1 MLWYCAFTWYPGT
14 IREEVGK
21 RVLQQHDLGQNRPE
35 QIRGFYNLVGGGA
48 GFLIVEADDPQQI
61 DGILMPY
68 MDLMSFDVRA
78 ITEVDYD
85 KLVADLNRQYGA
97 A

>member
-14 IREEVGK
+14 TQEEARK
-21 RVLQQHDLGQNRPE
+21 RFLQQHEMGQNRPE

-48 GFLIVEADDPQQI
+48 GFLIIEADDPQELNATLI
-61 DGILMPY
+61 PY

-78 ITEVDYD
+78 IYQFDYEQEIES
-85 KLVADLNRQYGA
+85 LRRSLR
-97 A
+97 

>member
-21 RVLQQHDLGQNRPE
+21 RVLQQHGLGQNRPE

-48 GFLIVEADDPQQI
+48 GFLIVEANDPQEI

-85 KLVADLNRQYGA
+85 KLVEDLSRQYGA